1 MATKFSRKDF
11 LEALYSEYFRKREG
25 FIMVRTVKRLDPR
38 VSTRYFP
45 NLEILAKEHYQEDQ
59 NVFFGVCPHENMKA
73 DKGQI
78 SYITA
83 IWAGLDF
90 NSSGH
95 SGTNFYFSNKAQAAK
110 AIRSFP
116 LPPSIIVESGWGV
129 HLYWLLTEV
138 TPLTSIEAAERV
150 LSGISSY
157 FLNKSGVKIDSVMRL
172 PGSFNCKVP
181 GQMANC
187 FVKYINNDFRYTL
200 EDFVDL
206 SFSADG
212 PVVKVRAQRRSL
224 KPLRGLHDVATGQA
238 GTGGEEIGA
247 VESLESWER
256 PTGMSQVRP
265 VSVSADRRE
274 AAAAGHLKSNH
285 PSVKAARDFEETV
298 EIVETIEAEEVSD
311 SLADEIVDKVVEKL
325 SDRLADKLADQIV
338 ERLYRL
344 LTNNETK

>member
-25 FIMVRTVKRLDPR
+25 FVMVRTVKRLDPR

-78 SYITA
+78 SYVTA
-83 IWAGLDF
+83 LWAGLDF

-95 SGTNFYFSNKAQAAK
+95 SGTNLYFSNKAQAAK

-129 HLYWLLTEV
+129 HLYWLLDDV
-138 TPLTSIEAAERV
+138 TLLTSIEAAERL

-157 FLNKSGVKIDSVMRL
+157 FLNKTGVKIDSVMRL
-172 PGSFNCKVP
+172 PGTFNCKVL

-200 EDFVDL
+200 EEFADL
-206 SFSADG
+206 NFSADG
-212 PVVKVRAQRRSL
+212 PVVKGRAARRSL
-224 KPLRGLHDVATGQA
+224 KPLRGPYDAATGPA
-238 GTGGEEIGA
+238 GMGGEEIRA
-247 VESLESWER
+247 VESLEFWET
-256 PTGMSQVRP
+256 PTGISQGRP
-265 VSVSADRRE
+265 VSVSADRGE
-274 AAAAGHLKSNH
+274 VAAAGHLRSNH
-285 PSVKAARDFEETV
+285 PSEKDARHSEQTVEVIETV
-298 EIVETIEAEEVSD
+298 EAEEVSD
-311 SLADEIVDKVVEKL
+311 SLADEIADKVVEKL

-338 ERLYRL
+338 DRLYRL
-344 LTNNETK
+344 LTNNQTK

>member
-25 FIMVRTVKRLDPR
+25 FVMVRTVKRLDPR

-59 NVFFGVCPHENMKA
+59 NVFFAVCPHENMKA

-78 SYITA
+78 SYVTA
-83 IWAGLDF
+83 LWAGLDF

-95 SGTNFYFSNKAQAAK
+95 SGTNLYFSNKAQAAK

-129 HLYWLLTEV
+129 HLYWLLDDV
-138 TPLTSIEAAERV
+138 TPLTSIEAAERL
-150 LSGISSY
+150 LSGINSY

-172 PGSFNCKVP
+172 PGTFNCKVL

-200 EDFVDL
+200 EEFADL
-206 SFSADG
+206 NFSADG
-212 PVVKVRAQRRSL
+212 PVVKGRAARRSL
-224 KPLRGLHDVATGQA
+224 KPLRGPNDVATGPA
-238 GTGGEEIGA
+238 GMEVEEIEA
-247 VESLESWER
+247 VESLEFWET
-256 PTGMSQVRP
+256 PTVISQVRP
-265 VSVSADRRE
+265 VSVSTDRGE
-274 AAAAGHLKSNH
+274 VAAAGHLRSNH
-285 PSVKAARDFEETV
+285 PSVKAARHSEETV
-298 EIVETIEAEEVSD
+298 EVVETVEAEEVSD

-338 ERLYRL
+338 DRLYRL
-344 LTNNETK
+344 LTNNQTK

>member
-59 NVFFGVCPHENMKA
+59 NVFFGVCPHETMKA

-83 IWAGLDF
+83 LWAGLDF

-95 SGTNFYFSNKAQAAK
+95 SGTNLYFSNKAQAAK

-129 HLYWLLTEV
+129 HLYWLLDDV
-138 TPLTSIEAAERV
+138 TPLTSIEAAERL
-150 LSGISSY
+150 LSGISGY

-172 PGSFNCKVP
+172 PGTFNCKVP
-181 GQMANC
+181 GEMANC
-187 FVKYINNDFRYTL
+187 FVKYVNNDFRYTL
-200 EDFVDL
+200 EKFEDL
-206 SFSADG
+206 SFSTNG
-212 PVVKVRAQRRSL
+212 PVVKGRAARRSL
-224 KPLRGLHDVATGQA
+224 RPLRGPYDAATGPPDM
-238 GTGGEEIGA
+238 GVGEIEAMEG
-247 VESLESWER
+247 LEFWET
-256 PTGMSQVRP
+256 PTGVSQVHP
-265 VSVSADRRE
+265 VDVGTDRGE
-274 AAAAGHLKSNH
+274 VAAAGHLGSNH
-285 PSVKAARDFEETV
+285 PSVRTALHPEQTV

-311 SLADEIVDKVVEKL
+311 SLADEIVDRVVEKL

-338 ERLYRL
+338 DRLYRL